1 MNEVLTYMS
10 FLSYKDV
17 LRTPK
22 LYLRYSKPHKIKT
35 Q

>member
-1 MNEVLTYMS
+1 MNEVLTKMS
-10 FLSYKDV
+10 FLNYKDV